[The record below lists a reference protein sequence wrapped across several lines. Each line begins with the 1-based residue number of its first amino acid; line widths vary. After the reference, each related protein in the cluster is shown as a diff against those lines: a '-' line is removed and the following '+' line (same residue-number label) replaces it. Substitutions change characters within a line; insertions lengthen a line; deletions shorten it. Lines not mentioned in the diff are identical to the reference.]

1 MENNYIK
8 RLNDSDYD
16 HLGVKLV
23 NVLGLEIAEMNIK
36 LEADNLLSVY
46 AYGAGKCL
54 AKILF
59 EDCKMFEC
67 KTSPRLKLE
76 NPQDVE
82 VAFVD
87 YMIERFGQEYL
98 DLYLMQNEDS
108 LVLAN

>member
-1 MENNYIK
+1 MRNNYIK

-23 NVLGLEIAEMNIK
+23 KVLGLDISELNIK
-36 LEADNLLSVY
+36 IETDNSLSVY
-46 AYGAGKCL
+46 AYGAGRCL

-59 EDCKMFEC
+59 EECKMLEC
-67 KTSPRLKLE
+67 NTSPRLRLE

-82 VAFVD
+82 VVFVD
-87 YMIERFGQEYL
+87 FMIERFGQEYL

-108 LVLAN
+108 LVIAN